1 MEIQQPAIVFIHGR
15 PGPHPFHGAL
25 AESVNA
31 DFLPVDFILRW
42 HDRDSARTRRYLSWL
57 LCSLFFP
64 RRNKYSIFLTE
75 GPHFL
80 PVIMKRLHLLS
91 KRQKAAALLD
101 NETLY
106 FLKARRYRRTTQQA
120 LLGVLADYDAL
131 FCVGRM
137 QTELAKELLSGHARE
152 PLFIKVHSSLPPHS
166 REKLKLV
173 RPNLDGRQILFIG
186 NGPSGWRAWYK
197 GIDLLV
203 DSINLAASDLK
214 EQLRLK
220 IAGLWESA
228 YAGALLARTPARSAS
243 IEFLGHLPDLA
254 PALSDSALYVHLGRG
269 EAFGISI
276 IEAMYA
282 GVPALVSEWT
292 GAREAVEQVDPRL
305 VVPLDAQAAAE
316 RICWYMRLPLEQKLK
331 LSARSRE
338 VAATYT
344 EERALGEFRDAVN
357 QLLD

>member
-1 MEIQQPAIVFIHGR
+1 MKQPAVVFIHGR

-42 HDRDSARTRRYLSWL
+42 HDRNSARTRRYLSWL

-64 RRNKYSIFLTE
+64 RRSKYSIFLTE

-80 PVIMKRLHLLS
+80 PVIMKRLRLLT
-91 KRQKAAALLD
+91 KHQKAAALLD

-106 FLKARRYRRTTQQA
+106 FLKAQRYRRSTQQA
-120 LLGVLADYDAL
+120 LLGALAGYDAL

-137 QTELAKELLSGHARE
+137 QTDLAKELLSGHSRE
-152 PLFIKVHSSLPPHS
+152 PLFIKVHSSLPPRS
-166 REKLKLV
+166 QEKLKLV
-173 RPNLDGRQILFIG
+173 RPNLDGKQILFIG

-197 GIDLLV
+197 GIDLLL
-203 DSINLAASDLK
+203 DSVRLASSEL
-214 EQLRLK
+214 EELQLK
-220 IAGLWESA
+220 IGGTWESD
-228 YAGALLARTPARSAS
+228 YTNDLLAGIPALSRRV
-243 IEFLGHLPDLA
+243 EFLGHLSDLG

-316 RICWYMRLPLEQKLK
+316 RICWYMKLPSEQKLK

-344 EERALGEFRDAVN
+344 EERAFGEFRQAVN